1 MKQTLKQA
9 RALMAGAVIL
19 MAGCSSENPMV
30 PAADGNAAS
39 STEGLAMSR
48 DDSRTYEQ
56 TAVTPDDSPRIYAD
70 DRVSLK
76 GDDSRTYEQTA
87 VTPEDSPRIYA
98 DHSLSLQGDG
108 SIAFEQ
114 TAVTP
119 DDSPRIYA
127 DHSLSLE

>member
-56 TAVTPDDSPRIYAD
+56 TAVTP
-70 DRVSLK
+70 
-76 GDDSRTYEQTA
+76 
-87 VTPEDSPRIYA
+87 EDSPRIYA